1 MFYFA
6 HPFGISSPLTTVS
19 STARTHQQESSNVK
33 TPQNFVRRNV
43 KHPTCRQTTSTA
55 SVGRAQSHVA
65 SYIPWPENTWR
76 RDENILPTLVQALAT
91 QMGEFNLEVISGG
104 ANKKSQYASA

>member
-19 STARTHQQESSNVK
+19 STVCAHRQQPTDVK
-33 TPQNFVRRNV
+33 TQPNFARRNIQ
-43 KHPTCRQTTSTA
+43 HPTCRQTTSATP
-55 SVGRAQSHVA
+55 A
-65 SYIPWPENTWR
+65 SYKPWPENTWR

-91 QMGEFNLEVISGG
+91 QMGEFNLTKLYFFYNFSDLVG
-104 ANKKSQYASA
+104 ANNNSQYATA